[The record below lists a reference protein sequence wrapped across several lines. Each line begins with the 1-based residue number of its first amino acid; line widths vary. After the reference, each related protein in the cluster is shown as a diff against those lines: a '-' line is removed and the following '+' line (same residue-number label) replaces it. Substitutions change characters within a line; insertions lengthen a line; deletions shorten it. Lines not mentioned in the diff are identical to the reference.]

1 MIVRNYPSRPV
12 VDVVDVVVDV
22 AVVVVYLNRALL
34 LMSVKDISEELSNVC
49 ADF

>member
-1 MIVRNYPSRPV
+1 MIVRNYPSRR
-12 VDVVDVVVDV
+12 VVDV
-22 AVVVVYLNRALL
+22 AVVVVVVVVYFNRALL

>member
-12 VDVVDVVVDV
+12 VDV
-22 AVVVVYLNRALL
+22 AVVVVVVVYFNRALL